1 MSTIVVSNF
10 FLFLW
15 KLSQD
20 VTKRS
25 SSEISKCKN
34 AKYDQ
39 TNLSPIVQPK
49 SHTKRSHLTTGQMR
63 IEQARSLSYPV
74 QPPREGGQLD
84 GLGFFPVGGRKNGRK
99 WAKISRHWA
108 WLAMGYWWVRVG
120 QHPFPANPMS
130 QHPSRNPPGGLSS
143 NVLYPQSSPMEMLCC
158 APHCRGKEEC
168 TGLQKKTQHIIF
180 NVHNILLFLK
190 INKKY

>member
-130 QHPSRNPPGGLSS
+130 QHPSRNPPPLGGCQATSYTHS
-143 NVLYPQSSPMEMLCC
+143 GRPWKCC
-158 APHCRGKEEC
+158 VVRLTVGGRKNAPVCKKKHNTSFSMC
-168 TGLQKKTQHIIF
+168 TIF
-180 NVHNILLFLK
+180 CFS
-190 INKKY
+190 